1 MITTVNPEIFRQYDI
16 RGIFN
21 KDLTTEVAEAIGR
34 AYGLYLLQQLKE
46 LNKLNK
52 PKVSIG
58 RDVRLSSSA
67 LRDALI
73 KGIISTGV
81 DVVDIG
87 ECPTPL
93 QYFSLYH
100 LALDGGIMIT
110 GSHNPPEFNGFKIS
124 IGRETIFGEE
134 IQKIRRIVENS
145 KQQTVS
151 SKQKKRGGLEYYDI
165 IPTYID
171 YVKKQFAALVSDKVT
186 MKIVVDAGNGTA
198 GLVAPDILRK
208 LGCQVIELFCKPDGN
223 FPNHHPDPTIPDN
236 LKLLIETVK
245 KQVADL
251 GIAYDGDADRI
262 GVVDENG
269 RIIWGDELMIIFARD
284 ILRQGSGRGQGT
296 EKPIFVGEVKC
307 SQVMYDE
314 IKRIGGN
321 AIMWKTGHSLIK
333 SKMKETNALL
343 AGEMS
348 GHMFFADRYFGYD
361 DAIYASCRL
370 IEILSKHKS
379 RDPDTRF
386 SSLLSGL
393 PKTYTTPEIRIDCP
407 DDKKFKVIDRLSEI
421 IGQIFPSPLAGEG
434 QGEGGLSG
442 GNIKILDTIKIDGLR
457 IIFDNGW
464 ALIRASNTQPV
475 LVLRFESTT
484 EKDLK
489 DIRNLVEEK
498 LSRAISAIFYTN
510 SIK

>member
-16 RGIFN
+16 RGIYN
-21 KDLTTEVAEAIGR
+21 RDLTPEIAHSIGA
-34 AYGLYLLQQLKE
+34 AYGIYLSQQ
-46 LNKLNK
+46 K
-52 PKVSIG
+52 PEQTLKVSIG

-93 QYFSLYH
+93 QYFSMYH

-124 IGRETIFGEE
+124 VGRETIFGEE

-284 ILRQGSGRGQGT
+284 ILRQGPGIGGQGS
-296 EKPIFVGEVKC
+296 EKPVFVGEVKC

-314 IKRIGGN
+314 IKRVGGN

-361 DAIYASCRL
+361 DAIYATCRL

>member
-145 KQQTVS
+145 KQQAVS
-151 SKQKKRGGLEYYDI
+151 SKQQKRVRLEYYDI

-236 LKLLIETVK
+236 LKLLIEIVK
-245 KQVADL
+245 KQGADL

-284 ILRQGSGRGQGT
+284 ILRQGPGIGGQGS
-296 EKPIFVGEVKC
+296 EKPVFVGEVKC

-314 IKRIGGN
+314 IKRLGGN

-333 SKMKETNALL
+333 AKMKETGALL

-407 DDKKFKVIDRLSEI
+407 DDKKFGVIENLSKVIQSSDI
-421 IGQIFPSPLAGEG
+421 
-434 QGEGGLSG
+434 
-442 GNIKILDTIKIDGLR
+442 NIKDIIKIDGLR

-489 DIRNLVEEK
+489 DIRSVVEEK
-498 LSRAISAIFYTN
+498 LSRAISAISYTN

>member
-16 RGIFN
+16 RGIYN
-21 KDLTTEVAEAIGR
+21 RDLTPEIARSIGA
-34 AYGLYLLQQLKE
+34 AYGIYLSQQ
-46 LNKLNK
+46 K
-52 PKVSIG
+52 PEQALKVSIG
-58 RDVRLSSSA
+58 RDVRLSSYA
-67 LRDALI
+67 LKDALI
-73 KGIISTGV
+73 KGVISTGV

-124 IGRETIFGEE
+124 VGRETIFGEE

-171 YVKKQFAALVSDKVT
+171 YVKKQFATLVSDKVT

-208 LGCQVIELFCKPDGN
+208 LRCQVIELFCKPDGN

-333 SKMKETNALL
+333 AKMKETGALL

-361 DAIYASCRL
+361 DAIYATCRL

-407 DDKKFKVIDRLSEI
+407 DDKKFGVIENLSKVIQSSDI
-421 IGQIFPSPLAGEG
+421 
-434 QGEGGLSG
+434 
-442 GNIKILDTIKIDGLR
+442 NIKDIIKIDGLR